1 MVVPRRSVIGW
12 AIIAAVV
19 GLSGVGRA
27 KVVEQKR
34 KRQRNA
40 KAYAL
45 GLRRELSAKKQD
57 WQQDNQQLFHGEHPS
72 GELAELAIR
81 GIQMQRPIKNLA
93 RWRPRRLPLPSAV
106 FRSADR
112 VARSSCSLSS
122 RVGASARLD
131 RSAQNGVTQLRNF
144 NSSEAA
150 PQTGEI

>member
-57 WQQDNQQLFHGEHPS
+57 WQQDNQRLFHGEHPS
-72 GELAELAIR
+72 GGELAELATR
-81 GIQMQRPIKNLA
+81 GIQMQRPILA
-93 RWRPRRLPLPSAV
+93 RKNHV
-106 FRSADR
+106 K
-112 VARSSCSLSS
+112 ARQ
-122 RVGASARLD
+122 RASGGCR
-131 RSAQNGVTQLRNF
+131 
-144 NSSEAA
+144 
-150 PQTGEI
+150 TG